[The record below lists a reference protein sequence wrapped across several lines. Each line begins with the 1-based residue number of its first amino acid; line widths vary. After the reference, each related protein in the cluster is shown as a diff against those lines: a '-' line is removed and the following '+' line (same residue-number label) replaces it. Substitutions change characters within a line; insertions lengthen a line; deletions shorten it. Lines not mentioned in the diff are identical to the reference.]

1 MPKTPPAVGP
11 QYISYRKVPL
21 TLGGDGRVCLY
32 DSKIGLPELVDFST
46 TALQAG
52 RFVLVHYPTR
62 RWLVIKSK
70 ALGLDVLRKIH
81 NGENY
86 NNWIVVPTAKKKVLR
101 PRTRASAPATQE
113 PVKEPVLLPTIEPVS
128 SVAAA
133 APAETQES
141 AKSENKSTEIPVGVD
156 FNAAMAHV
164 FPDQTITGH
173 FERLLTAEEP
183 VYNAKDGA
191 VMGWRPAF
199 SVQFQALKA
208 LTEWRQGRPT
218 EQAKPVTEKPR
229 MSYTELVDWIKTD
242 DAALEY
248 MEGLCSTVRTSKPE
262 PVKTAAPPAI
272 AKQEAPAT

>member
-1 MPKTPPAVGP
+1 
-11 QYISYRKVPL
+11 
-21 TLGGDGRVCLY
+21 
-32 DSKIGLPELVDFST
+32 
-46 TALQAG
+46 
-52 RFVLVHYPTR
+52 
-62 RWLVIKSK
+62 
-70 ALGLDVLRKIH
+70 LRKIH

-86 NNWIVVPTAKKKVLR
+86 NNWIVVPTAKKKVLK

-113 PVKEPVLLPTIEPVS
+113 PVLLPTIEPVPG
-128 SVAAA
+128 ATTT
-133 APAETQES
+133 APAETQEA
-141 AKSENKSTEIPVGVD
+141 AKSKNKSTEIPVGVD

-183 VYNAKDGA
+183 VYNARDGE

-218 EQAKPVTEKPR
+218 EQVKPVTEKPK

-248 MEGLCSTVRTSKPE
+248 MEGLCSTVRSAKPE

-272 AKQEAPAT
+272 ANQESPATT